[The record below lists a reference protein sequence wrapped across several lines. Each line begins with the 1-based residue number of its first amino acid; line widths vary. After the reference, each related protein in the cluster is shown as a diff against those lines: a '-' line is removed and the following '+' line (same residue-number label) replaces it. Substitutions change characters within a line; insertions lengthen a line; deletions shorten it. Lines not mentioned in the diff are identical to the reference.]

1 MIGPQ
6 FPDEVESGI
15 SRRTLRQFAG
25 ISVGVFGLLFAFSWY
40 RNHGHPTIAAWIAA
54 SFAAFIGLPGIVFP
68 ELIRPV
74 FMAAMAITR
83 PIGHVIGLIMLAI
96 IYYGLLTPLAI
107 VFRLM
112 GRDNLARRRPNT
124 ASYWSAKPQQSD
136 PRSYLRQYHQ
146 Q

>member
-6 FPDEVESGI
+6 FPDEFESGI

-25 ISVGVFGLLFAFSWY
+25 ISVGVFGFLFALSWY
-40 RNHGHPTIAAWIAA
+40 RHDGHPSVIAWIAG
-54 SFAAFIGLPGIVFP
+54 SFAAFIALPGIVFP

-74 FMAAMAITR
+74 YMAAMAVTK
-83 PIGHVIGLIMLAI
+83 PIGNVVGLIMLAI

-107 VFRLM
+107 VFRLI
-112 GRDNLARRRPNT
+112 GRDNLARRRPNA
-124 ASYWSAKPQQSD
+124 ASYWIPKPQQRD

>member
-6 FPDEVESGI
+6 FPDESESEI

-25 ISVGVFGLLFAFSWY
+25 ISVGVFGFLFALSWY
-40 RNHGHPTIAAWIAA
+40 RHDGHPSVAAWIAG
-54 SFAAFIGLPGIVFP
+54 SFAAFVGLPGTLFP

-74 FMAAMAITR
+74 YMAAMAVTK
-83 PIGHVIGLIMLAI
+83 PIGNVIGLIMLAI

-107 VFRLM
+107 LFRLI
-112 GRDNLARRRPNT
+112 GRDNLALRRPN
-124 ASYWSAKPQQSD
+124 AESYWIPKLEQRD